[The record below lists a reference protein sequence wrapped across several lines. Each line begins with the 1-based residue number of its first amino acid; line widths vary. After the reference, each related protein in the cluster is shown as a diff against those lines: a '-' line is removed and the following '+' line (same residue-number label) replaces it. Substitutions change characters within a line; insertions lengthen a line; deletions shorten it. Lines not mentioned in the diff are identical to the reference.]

1 MARFLEFAGKVDT
14 TKTVKLVGMKELERK
29 LALLPDAIGGAHL
42 LNAVSDGAEVVR
54 GAAES
59 LAPRG
64 EGAGKRG
71 FHGADFIVTDKIK
84 STPTRAEVGIGA
96 GPKGFHLMF
105 AEIGTVDVVAQPW
118 LRPALDRTKDDVV
131 DEIGDSL
138 RKRVLGVARGG

>member
-1 MARFLEFAGKVDT
+1 MARAAVRFD
-14 TKTVKLVGMKELERK
+14 GMNDLARK
-29 LALLPDAIGGAHL
+29 LAALPDALGAAHL
-42 LNAVSDGAEVVR
+42 LNAVSDGAEIVR

-71 FHGADFIVTDKIK
+71 FHGANFIVTDKIK
-84 STPTRAEVGIGA
+84 STPTRAEVGVGA
-96 GPKGFHLMF
+96 GKKGFHLMF

-118 LRPALDRTKDDVV
+118 LRPALDRTKLDVV